1 LLGGIETAATKAI
14 ILVALTIWRLHMTHK
29 FLATTVFAAL
39 IVAIPTTSLAAGD
52 HAVKGRVTKQGTYVA
67 PTRATN
73 PNPTQRDNY
82 GSKPNINPA
91 TGKQGTR
98 TPKK

>member
-1 LLGGIETAATKAI
+1 MKVEFLSILAIASLIYLPATA
-14 ILVALTIWRLHMTHK
+14 
-29 FLATTVFAAL
+29 FAAR
-39 IVAIPTTSLAAGD
+39 D
-52 HAVKGRVTKQGTYVA
+52 HVVKGHVTKRGTYVA

-73 PNPTQRDNY
+73 PNKTQRDNY